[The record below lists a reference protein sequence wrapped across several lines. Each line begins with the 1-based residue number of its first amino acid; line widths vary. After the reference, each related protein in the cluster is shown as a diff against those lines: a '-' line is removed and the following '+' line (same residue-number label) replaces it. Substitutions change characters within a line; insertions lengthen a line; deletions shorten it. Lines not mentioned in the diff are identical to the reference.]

1 MAEKTKIQWCDSTCN
16 PVMGCEGCPL
26 WPTPA
31 ALKKALAEALARYGA
46 RAGDARR
53 FAAGALAGLTAT
65 DAYQRREAIA
75 RDLALRAGCRERKE
89 VARAEAELKAAIERP
104 FVCYAGVLHCHKGL
118 DATKPDKRVNRGY
131 APTFERVTRF
141 PGRMAKMAKRPDL
154 AGLPRPSTAGK
165 TRAGKPKV
173 VPGKPWLDGLPR
185 LVFVSD
191 MGDALS
197 GCIDFGY
204 LKSEIVDAV
213 LSPEGMPHRWLWLT
227 KRPAR
232 MAAFA
237 RWLDAEHGIAWPDNL
252 VAMTSV
258 IDQRMAGAVDK
269 LREVPAKVRGLS
281 VEPLIEPVQIDL
293 TGIDWLIVGGE
304 SGKHAR
310 PFDLAWARDL
320 RDQCREEGVAFFCK
334 QLGRR
339 PVENGL
345 ALKLR
350 DGHGGD
356 WSEWPADLRVRE
368 MPAAFGSPVG
378 TEMATKQH

>member
-1 MAEKTKIQWCDSTCN
+1 MADKTLIGWCDSTVN
-16 PVMGCEGCPL
+16 PVMGCDGCPL

-31 ALKKALAEALARYGA
+31 ALKRALAEALARVV
-46 RAGDARR
+46 RTGDAGRL
-53 FAAGALAGLTAT
+53 AAGALDGLTAT
-65 DAYQRREAIA
+65 DIYQRREAIA
-75 RDLALRAGCRERKE
+75 HELAKE
-89 VARAEAELKAAIERP
+89 VIPRYGRGKGMRGALEATIERA
-104 FVCYAGVLHCHKGL
+104 FSCYAGHLHCNKSANAL
-118 DATKPDKRVNRGY
+118 KPDKKVNKGY
-131 APTFERVTRF
+131 APTFEQVTCF
-141 PGRMAKMAKRPDL
+141 PGRMAKMAGKADL
-154 AGLPRPSTAGK
+154 AGRSRPSREKTTRSGK
-165 TRAGKPKV
+165 VKT

-197 GCIDFGY
+197 SGVDFGY
-204 LKSEIVDAV
+204 LKDEIIDAV
-213 LSPEGMPHRWLWLT
+213 RSPEGARHIWLWLT

-237 RWLDAEHGIAWPDNL
+237 RWLEAEHGIAWPDNL

-258 IDQRMAGAVDK
+258 IDQKMAGAADK

-281 VEPLIEPVQIDL
+281 VEPLIEPVEITL
-293 TGIDWLIVGGE
+293 EGIDWLIVGGE

-310 PFDLAWARDL
+310 PFDLAWARGL
-320 RDQCREEGVAFFCK
+320 RDRCRQEGVAFFGK

-339 PVENGL
+339 PVEDGR

-368 MPAAFGSPVG
+368 MPARFGALAG
-378 TEMATKQH
+378 LEAATVQR